1 MSFFLCVICV
11 FFFWVICVFLFLFF
25 VSSPK
30 EWLPIP
36 KLVGNLC
43 LFFPRHLCLFF
54 LRYLCLFLGFA
65 FNLIN

>member
-1 MSFFLCVICV
+1 MSFFVALSVS
-11 FFFWVICVFLFLFF
+11 FFWVICVFLFLFF

-30 EWLPIP
+30 EWLPVP

-54 LRYLCLFLGFA
+54 CVICVFFWVSLS
-65 FNLIN
+65 I